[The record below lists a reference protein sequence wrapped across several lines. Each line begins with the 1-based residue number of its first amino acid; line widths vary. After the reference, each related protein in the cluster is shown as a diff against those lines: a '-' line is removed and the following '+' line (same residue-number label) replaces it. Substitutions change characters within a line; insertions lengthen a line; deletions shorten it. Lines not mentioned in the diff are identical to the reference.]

1 MCDLTAVGQILYN
14 VRHMNLKMILLHVS
28 VLLACSVGAVQFDA
42 AEPIWTTAEK
52 DEINSSVAFTTHF
65 DWDGK
70 APLKCGIAEEMFQNP
85 FHTPSSTEKWR
96 ERRDLNPQHPP

>member
-70 APLKCGIAEEMFQNP
+70 VVRATGDGKGDA
-85 FHTPSSTEKWR
+85 R
-96 ERRDLNPQHPP
+96 